1 MKTRR
6 DRVASLLRGAIAEI
20 ILKEASDPNLREVT
34 ITSCQV
40 SRDLHRAI
48 LYFTT
53 LGDEKREAELRESL
67 EKAKGFIKL
76 HLSKKVRLKFMPEI
90 EFNPDEL
97 LKAERRIGGVLEN
110 ES

>member
-1 MKTRR
+1 MRERR

-20 ILKEASDPNLREVT
+20 ILKQASDPNLREVT

-40 SRDLHRAI
+40 SKDLHKAT

-53 LGDEKREAELRESL
+53 LGDEKRETELLRSL
-67 EKAKGFIKL
+67 KRAKGFIKL
-76 HLSKKVRLKFMPEI
+76 NLSKKVRLKFMPEI
-90 EFNPDEL
+90 EFSPDEL
-97 LKAERRIGGVLEN
+97 LKADRRIGDTIRD